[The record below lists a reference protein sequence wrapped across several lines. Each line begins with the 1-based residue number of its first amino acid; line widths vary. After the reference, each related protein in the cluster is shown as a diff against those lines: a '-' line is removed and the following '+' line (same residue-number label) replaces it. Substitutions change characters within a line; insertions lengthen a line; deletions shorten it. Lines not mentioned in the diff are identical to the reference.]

1 MSNHNTNVL
10 VDEKVA
16 ISLFLDSLLREPE
29 TETETVTPAESAVA
43 DVTTLKVAT
52 PVTTEVKVDAPPLI
66 EQDIKIQ
73 EIEQVEQAEL
83 QQQQDRLPEQAEWAN
98 KPFQVLLFTVAG
110 LKLAIPL
117 VELSGVVEW
126 TDKVTEMPGHADFYM
141 GILQHLEHKIPIIDT
156 AKMVFPVNKQAEL
169 VGDKARQRVK
179 HIVLIGNHQW
189 GLACDKIGE
198 VITLE
203 SKGVRWRSA
212 DNSRTWLAGTVIE
225 HMCALLNAEG
235 FATML
240 KSDA

>member
-29 TETETVTPAESAVA
+29 PETEAIVPAENVSA

-52 PVTTEVKVDAPPLI
+52 PISTEVKVDERTLT
-66 EQDIKIQ
+66 ENDIKIQ
-73 EIEQVEQAEL
+73 EIEYGAQTEVK
-83 QQQQDRLPEQAEWAN
+83 QQQDMLPEHAEWAN

-156 AKMVFPVNKQAEL
+156 AKMVFPANKQAEL
-169 VGDKARQRVK
+169 VADKARQRVK

-240 KSDA
+240 KNDE

>member
-1 MSNHNTNVL
+1 MNNHNTNVL

-29 TETETVTPAESAVA
+29 IKVETNIPVEKVIA
-43 DVTTLKVAT
+43 DVTTLKLDAPIRT
-52 PVTTEVKVDAPPLI
+52 KIKVDETIPI
-66 EQDIKIQ
+66 KNDIKIQ
-73 EIEQVEQAEL
+73 EIGHHEKVEVKQQEEL
-83 QQQQDRLPEQAEWAN
+83 LPEQEKWAN
-98 KPFQVLLFTVAG
+98 KPFQVLLFSVAG

-169 VGDKARQRVK
+169 VGDKSRQRVK
-179 HIVLIGNHQW
+179 HIVLIGDHQW

-235 FATML
+235 FAAML
-240 KSDA
+240 KGNE